1 MKTDPRSFD
10 IEIKYDS
17 SIQKIEILLKDQNV
31 VITGV
36 GIITIQDVLEEIAS
50 SIVKNYCDI
59 SENDF
64 NS

>member
-1 MKTDPRSFD
+1 MNNPKSFNINID
-10 IEIKYDS
+10 YNNQA
-17 SIQKIEILLKDQNV
+17 QKIEILLKDQNV
-31 VITGV
+31 AITGV

-50 SIVKNYCDI
+50 SIIKNYCDI

>member
-1 MKTDPRSFD
+1 MNNPKSFNINID
-10 IEIKYDS
+10 YNNQA
-17 SIQKIEILLKDQNV
+17 QKIEILLKDQNV